1 MENLYNLIIDIIN
14 SVSVYGILATSLL
27 IIFESIVPPLPL
39 GVFITVLFVN
49 YGNIVG
55 FFMAWILTIIGCSI
69 SYLIFNKFIKKKTDK
84 YLRKYKKIDKYIS
97 LVDNIK
103 FSTLVLIL
111 SIPFT
116 PAFLVNIASGIS
128 KMSYKKFLSAI
139 IIGKISLVIFWGYIG
154 TSLLES
160 LRTPTTIIIVI
171 ILVSI
176 FYILSKIVNR
186 KLKID

>member
-27 IIFESIVPPLPL
+27 IVFESIVPPLPL

-55 FFMAWILTIIGCSI
+55 FFMAWILTIIGCLI
-69 SYLIFNKFIKKKTDK
+69 SYFIFNKFIKKKTDK
-84 YLRKYKKIDKYIS
+84 YLRKYKKIDKYIL

-103 FSTLVLIL
+103 ASTLVLIL

-116 PAFLVNIASGIS
+116 PAFLVNIACGIS
-128 KMSYKKFLSAI
+128 KMSYKKFLYSI
-139 IIGKISLVIFWGYIG
+139 ILGKISLVLFYGFIG
-154 TSLLES
+154 TSLIES
-160 LRTPTTIIIVI
+160 IKRPKILAFVI
-171 ILVSI
+171 ITTLL